1 MPTGSMGVVTGSK
14 TSPTNLV
21 RRSAGRF
28 DRMRGPQ
35 HAATALDSDLTRVE
49 RDQLLVL
56 ALDDLDALLREPDAD
71 PFTPRHGPY
80 RAGIEDLALTLGA
93 AGRLPDELTVRIMLP
108 SAAAPTVPT
117 ATAQAALHQSARDS
131 ASACWRDAM
140 AVRSMGRRQLAAGLT
155 VAAVAAFVAYGAAY
169 LASVV
174 DNLAGK
180 GILVVVA
187 GLAITIAWVWSWM
200 VVESTFFDWQPSA
213 RRAHAYD
220 LLARSTLEV
229 VTTNTARQD

>member
-1 MPTGSMGVVTGSK
+1 
-14 TSPTNLV
+14 
-21 RRSAGRF
+21 
-28 DRMRGPQ
+28 MRGPQ
-35 HAATALDSDLTRVE
+35 QAVAALRAEVTRLE

-56 ALDDLDALLREPDAD
+56 ALDDLEGLLRDPDAD
-71 PFTPRHGPY
+71 PFTPRGGPN
-80 RAGIEDLALTLGA
+80 RAGIEDLALTLSA
-93 AGRLPDELTVRIMLP
+93 AERLPDKLTVRVVLP
-108 SAAAPTVPT
+108 PVASPTVST
-117 ATAQAALHQSARDS
+117 TTAQAALHQSARDS
-131 ASACWRDAM
+131 ALASWRDAM
-140 AVRSMGRRQLAAGLT
+140 AVRSMGRRQLPAGLT
-155 VAAVAAFVAYGAAY
+155 VAVVAAFVAYGAAY

-229 VTTNTARQD
+229 VTTNATQQE

>member
-1 MPTGSMGVVTGSK
+1 M
-14 TSPTNLV
+14 NLDIA
-21 RRSAGRF
+21 SAGRF
-28 DRMRGPQ
+28 TRMRGPPQ
-35 HAATALDSDLTRVE
+35 AAAALRADVTRLE

-56 ALDDLDALLREPDAD
+56 VLDDLDGLLRDPDAD
-71 PFTPRHGPY
+71 PFTPRGGPN
-80 RAGIEDLALTLGA
+80 RAGIEDLALTLSA
-93 AGRLPDELTVRIMLP
+93 AERLPDKLTVRVLLP
-108 SAAAPTVPT
+108 PVASPTVSTT
-117 ATAQAALHQSARDS
+117 AAQAALHQSARDS
-131 ASACWRDAM
+131 ASASWRDAM
-140 AVRSMGRRQLAAGLT
+140 AVRSMGRRQLPAGLA
-155 VAAVAAFVAYGAAY
+155 VAVVAAFVAYGAAY

-213 RRAHAYD
+213 RRSHAYD

-229 VTTNTARQD
+229 VTTDATQQE